1 MEKVRTSI
9 IEPTVKGLIKDN
21 LDYKGFL
28 FFGLIKVGDD
38 PFVIEYNCRMG
49 DPETEAVI
57 PRIKNDLLDLFV
69 ATARGELNTITI
81 NKDPR
86 YATTIVAV
94 SGGYPNDYEKG
105 FQIRGL
111 KAISDDALIFH
122 SGTKED
128 NGKILTNG
136 GRVICATALADTLD
150 AAINE
155 ARELIDEISFE
166 GKYYRRDI
174 GYEFVKDFTE

>member
-1 MEKVRTSI
+1 
-9 IEPTVKGLIKDN
+9 
-21 LDYKGFL
+21 
-28 FFGLIKVGDD
+28 
-38 PFVIEYNCRMG
+38 
-49 DPETEAVI
+49 
-57 PRIKNDLLDLFV
+57 
-69 ATARGELNTITI
+69 
-81 NKDPR
+81 
-86 YATTIVAV
+86 IVAV